1 MTNPPVHSFFIGRVL
16 AEEIGATF
24 EKVLTNGL
32 SELGKF
38 DAEQRETWSQFT
50 DRVIDLARQAE
61 NSAMQGRSSD
71 SSDFSGSTE
80 VDWQAIID
88 DLRAETAQLRTE
100 LQRYRSRST

>member
-1 MTNPPVHSFFIGRVL
+1 MTNPPVHAFFIGRVL
-16 AEEIGATF
+16 AEEIGAAF

-38 DAEQRETWSQFT
+38 DAEQRESLSQFT
-50 DRVIDLARQAE
+50 DRVLDRARQAE
-61 NSAMQGRSSD
+61 SSAMQGRPSGQ
-71 SSDFSGSTE
+71 SDFSGSSE

-88 DLRAETAQLRTE
+88 DLRAEIAQLRTE